1 MSKSE
6 RCKQLKLS
14 QVEALYFHEA
24 ITLYPSMVSVKHEA
38 TTSYPSM
45 ASDKHETIILY
56 LSMASVKNET
66 TTSFLSM
73 VSVKHETII
82 TYPSMVLCHNLSVS
96 KWEAEALSICYCP
109 PLGGLITIL
118 GHEAPTSENAEIS
131 FSPDG
136 RPIPHTM
143 AHLSM
148 IPAQRKAT

>member
-1 MSKSE
+1 
-6 RCKQLKLS
+6 
-14 QVEALYFHEA
+14 
-24 ITLYPSMVSVKHEA
+24 MVSVKNE
-38 TTSYPSM
+38 TITSYPSM

-56 LSMASVKNET
+56 LSMVLDNREAI
-66 TTSFLSM
+66 TSFLSM

-118 GHEAPTSENAEIS
+118 GHEAPHFGKCRNILL
-131 FSPDG
+131 PDG

-148 IPAQRKAT
+148 IPAQCKVA